1 MYACIYIYVCVCVCV
16 HAHTTYSV
24 FNIATLY
31 IYCIS
36 YPSQNHPLVLVASTG
51 ANGTRIPEVV
61 PARIP
66 RKIQL
71 HLSKKSGNLRGNHQV
86 DQKFWKNRDSKD
98 EFGENMTF
106 PKCLQNHQ
114 HTLGDSEAFWD
125 LIHLGHGEMGPMSG
139 SHGKNRRATDL
150 PVSGARTNKASP
162 TKKWLSAC
170 WKASKLP
177 GEYVGYVVTPR
188 NMGRCFVSRLSK
200 C

>member
-1 MYACIYIYVCVCVCV
+1 M
-16 HAHTTYSV
+16 
-24 FNIATLY
+24 LEK
-31 IYCIS
+31 
-36 YPSQNHPLVLVASTG
+36 PG
-51 ANGTRIPEVV
+51 
-61 PARIP
+61 
-66 RKIQL
+66 
-71 HLSKKSGNLRGNHQV
+71 
-86 DQKFWKNRDSKD
+86 DSKD

-170 WKASKLP
+170 
-177 GEYVGYVVTPR
+177 
-188 NMGRCFVSRLSK
+188 
-200 C
+200 